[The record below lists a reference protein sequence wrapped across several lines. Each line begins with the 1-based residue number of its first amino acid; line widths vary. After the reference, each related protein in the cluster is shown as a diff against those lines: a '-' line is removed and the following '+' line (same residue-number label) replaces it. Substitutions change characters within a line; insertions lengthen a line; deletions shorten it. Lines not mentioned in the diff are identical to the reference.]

1 MKIELNQHLVW
12 NQTEV
17 SNSETSANVLKN
29 EIHAWRDNLMFDWGH
44 TMYGLIPLQL

>member
-1 MKIELNQHLVW
+1 MKIALNQTPVMGSS
-12 NQTEV
+12 
-17 SNSETSANVLKN
+17 SNSETSENVLKN